1 MLVVDESTTIRNDTI
16 RTREVMKLKGM
27 GQMMYPKNYIKPK
40 RKALKTK
47 PRLKSADTRSIK
59 NLGKPVKRR

>member
-1 MLVVDESTTIRNDTI
+1 LIDRRKKGVPNSKVGWLNTSRPEGKGEMIR
-16 RTREVMKLKGM
+16 
-27 GQMMYPKNYIKPK
+27 PKNPIKPK

-47 PRLKSADTRSIK
+47 SRLKRADTHSIK

>member
-1 MLVVDESTTIRNDTI
+1 MRAELTLSRLEGKGEMIHPRNP
-16 RTREVMKLKGM
+16 M
-27 GQMMYPKNYIKPK
+27 KPK

-47 PRLKSADTRSIK
+47 SRLKWADTRSIK

>member
-1 MLVVDESTTIRNDTI
+1 
-16 RTREVMKLKGM
+16 
-27 GQMMYPKNYIKPK
+27 MMYPKNYIKPK

>member
-1 MLVVDESTTIRNDTI
+1 
-16 RTREVMKLKGM
+16 
-27 GQMMYPKNYIKPK
+27 MMYPRNYIKPK

-47 PRLKSADTRSIK
+47 PHLKSADTPSIK